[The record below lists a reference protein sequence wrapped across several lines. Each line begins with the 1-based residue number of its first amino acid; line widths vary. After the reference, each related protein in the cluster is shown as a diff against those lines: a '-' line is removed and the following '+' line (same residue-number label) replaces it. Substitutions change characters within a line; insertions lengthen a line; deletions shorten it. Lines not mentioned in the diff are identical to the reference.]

1 MHSSVS
7 MHLRR
12 QKTKIL
18 TNIRLIKRHSM
29 YSDKRKEEER
39 YPYFFAIQI
48 TVVNSLVSF
57 HTCLVAW
64 RLLCWIYFCE
74 IHVLIFCFTMII
86 IFFKMVHISERFRKR
101 NLEIKYVSI
110 QSTWGRLG
118 SLINVTLASWQK
130 CKQVCMKSRPCRAT
144 WWIVISSNQRW
155 SQLCEMVWYD
165 CKSSKIIDIVAG

>member
-1 MHSSVS
+1 MVLDNLDAFIGFNASQTS
-7 MHLRR
+7 
-12 QKTKIL
+12 KTKIL

-130 CKQVCMKSRPCRAT
+130 CKQACMKSRPCRAT
-144 WWIVISSNQRW
+144 WLYLRTNDDHNYAKWFETTVKVQR
-155 SQLCEMVWYD
+155 L
-165 CKSSKIIDIVAG
+165 